1 MMRILIAEDDFRVA
15 DIHEQFLKKINNTKL
30 VDKTV
35 NCKGTLQSVK
45 KNKPDLVILD
55 NYMPD
60 GLGIDL
66 IEEIRRIHPQTD
78 VILVSAATEK
88 EYIET
93 AIRRGVKGIII
104 KPATLERFVAV
115 IEKYMKDRETMV
127 RKDIVDQA
135 FLDDYFG
142 VTPTEKHAEVA
153 KGIDPLTLQKVK
165 NILIGLGTGITAEKM
180 GEQMVASRTTAR
192 RYLEFLVSIEEC
204 YAELGYGIVGRPER
218 HYFLKKS

>member
-1 MMRILIAEDDFRVA
+1 MLRVLIAEDDFRVA
-15 DIHEQFLKKINNTKL
+15 DIHEQFLKKINHIKL
-30 VDKTV
+30 VDKTA
-35 NCKGTLQSVK
+35 NCKETLDSIK
-45 KNKPDLVILD
+45 KHKPDLVILD

-66 IEEIRRIHPQTD
+66 IEDIRKIHLHTD

-88 EYIET
+88 DYFET
-93 AIRRGVKGIII
+93 AIRRGVKGIIL

-115 IEKYMKDRETMV
+115 IEKYMKERETID
-127 RKDIVDQA
+127 RKDILDQT
-135 FLDDYFG
+135 FLDEYFG
-142 VTPTEKHAEVA
+142 VKPVEKTVEVA

-165 NILIGLGTGITAEKM
+165 NILNDLETGITAEKM
-180 GEQMVASRTTAR
+180 GEKMGASRTTAR
-192 RYLEFLVSIEEC
+192 RYLEFLVSIDDC